1 MMLMHLVSCRL
12 SKEAVMRY
20 KNKVTGAIIDIP
32 CEIKGDWEPVDKVK
46 AEPKKAPKKSE
57 AKKK

>member
-1 MMLMHLVSCRL
+1 MLMPLVSYRL

-20 KNKVTGAIIDIP
+20 KNKVTGAIIDVP
-32 CEIKGDWEPVDKVK
+32 CEIKGDWEPVDKGK
-46 AEPKKAPKKSE
+46 EEQKKAPKKTE

>member
-1 MMLMHLVSCRL
+1 MRSVLYRL

-20 KNKVTGAIIDIP
+20 KNKVTGAIIDVP
-32 CEIKGDWEPVDKVK
+32 SEIRGDWEPVKQVK
-46 AEPKKAPKKSE
+46 EEPKKAPKKTE

>member
-1 MMLMHLVSCRL
+1 MMPMRLVSYRL

-20 KNKVTGAIIDIP
+20 KNKVTGAIIDVP

-46 AEPKKAPKKSE
+46 EEQKKAPKKTE

>member
-1 MMLMHLVSCRL
+1 MLTHLVSCRL

-57 AKKK
+57 AKRK

>member
-1 MMLMHLVSCRL
+1 
-12 SKEAVMRY
+12 MRY
-20 KNKVTGAIIDIP
+20 KNKVTGAIIDVP

>member
-1 MMLMHLVSCRL
+1 
-12 SKEAVMRY
+12 MRY

-46 AEPKKAPKKSE
+46 ADTKKAPKKTE